1 MPKGKENGTSAGEE
15 SKMDKSPKVMFSA
28 VGCDG
33 FMCITVQSHFYLPV
47 LSNKLHN
54 LLFL

>member
-1 MPKGKENGTSAGEE
+1 MPKGKENGTSAGVE

-47 LSNKLHN
+47 LSNRLHN